1 MRTETLEELS
11 MASIRSLRGVAA
23 LVLVVSLAGCGGG
36 GKGGT
41 TNPPPTPRTIGGTV
55 TGLTGTGLVLRNNGG
70 DSLTVS
76 GNGAFTFATSIA
88 EGSAYAVTA
97 FTQPSNPS
105 QTCVVSNGSGT
116 VGGSN
121 VTNVQVACTTNTQT
135 VGGTV
140 SGLSGTALV
149 LQNNG
154 GNNLTIS
161 ANGAF
166 TFAAPIAQGSAY
178 AITVAAQPT
187 NPSQTCVVS
196 NGSGTVAATD
206 VTDVQVAC
214 STNIFSF
221 TVGGTVSGLTGSGL
235 VLRNNGGANLGIS
248 SNGPFTFA
256 TSITQGNAYAV
267 TAFAQPTNPSQTCVV
282 SNGGGT
288 VAGGNIIDV
297 QVACTTDNFIL
308 GGNLSGLT
316 GTGLVLS
323 NGSERVTLNA
333 DGSFAFN
340 TAISSGAS
348 YNVLIDAAPANPV
361 QRCSVTNG
369 SGTVT
374 NANVNI
380 GVTCV
385 AVNPTYAY
393 SVNRGDGTFSSY
405 AIDAGTGQPRA
416 RHNAKAGTQP
426 SAAVVYKPSNGEQ
439 FSLVVNEGSD
449 NISVFATDKRSGALD
464 EVAGSP
470 FATGG
475 DAPKSLVL
483 HPTRPFFYAPNENG
497 ASIATFVID
506 EDTGVLTQT
515 GPVATG
521 TLPQSFVIE
530 ATGRF
535 AYVAAPGSS
544 ELYTY
549 AINQTTGALSEVAS
563 SRITF
568 GTSVGTIALEREG
581 RFLYAFNPTPG
592 TISAYAIDPTS
603 GALTAI
609 AGSPFNAAANAALAG
624 MHPNGRFMYV
634 KYSVPLNN
642 SANGLAAFA
651 IDASTGALS
660 EIAGSPFDTG
670 VTPVN
675 PVAMSFDPTGGHLYV
690 GHLRGGGAPIF
701 DVRGYTVD
709 PATGALTAV
718 PGSPFATPSF
728 PSSLDVDGSGNYL
741 YVTNQLADQVTAYSI
756 GSLGELTQLPSASV
770 NVGDSP
776 VFITSE
782 EETTPLQLSSKF
794 VYAVDGINNLAHV
807 FTINAT
813 GMLAPSAAPL
823 ATGSGAHGVTLD
835 PKGRYAYIANTGVD
849 EISIY
854 SVDSTTGELTAI
866 PANPVVSA
874 GDAPNYIAIEPS
886 GRYAYVAA
894 AGSNEILQFTIDQD
908 SGELTAPVS
917 TSVVGQAMNVL
928 RVAPNGRWLYA
939 TTTTDA
945 LVRRYAINSTTGQLG
960 AVTTENTGGNVSS
973 LALNAA
979 GTFAYVTDATSGLL
993 RTYSISSTT
1002 GSLTPVSTY
1011 PFTGDLPDG
1020 VAFDP
1025 LGEFAFTADGATNNT
1040 VSMFRILP
1048 NGAVTFSD
1056 SEVIAGTNPIAVAT
1070 DYSGGFVCVV
1080 TANGEVYT
1088 YAIDRT
1094 LGTLTF
1100 VSSESL
1106 GGISN
1111 SGALTLSTHAE

>member
-1 MRTETLEELS
+1 MVSTW
-11 MASIRSLRGVAA
+11 SLRDVAA

-36 GKGGT
+36 GGSKGGT
-41 TNPPPTPRTIGGTV
+41 NE
-55 TGLTGTGLVLRNNGG
+55 
-70 DSLTVS
+70 SLPQP
-76 GNGAFTFATSIA
+76 IA
-88 EGSAYAVTA
+88 R
-97 FTQPSNPS
+97 
-105 QTCVVSNGSGT
+105 
-116 VGGSN
+116 
-121 VTNVQVACTTNTQT
+121 T

-140 SGLSGTALV
+140 TELSGSGLV

-154 GNNLTIS
+154 GDNLAIS

-166 TFAAPIAQGSAY
+166 TFATAITQGSAY
-178 AITVAAQPT
+178 AIAVAAQPT

-196 NGSGTVAATD
+196 NGSGTVGATD
-206 VTDVQVAC
+206 VTNVQVVC
-214 STNIFSF
+214 TTNIFSF

-235 VLRNNGGANLGIS
+235 VLRNNGGDNLGIS
-248 SNGPFTFA
+248 GNGPFTFA

-288 VAGGNIIDV
+288 VSGSNVTHV
-297 QVACTTDNFIL
+297 QVACTTNNFIL

-333 DGSFAFN
+333 NGSFAFN
-340 TAISSGAS
+340 TAISSGTS
-348 YNVLIDAAPANPV
+348 YNVLIDAAPVIPV
-361 QRCSVTNG
+361 QRCSLTNS

-385 AVNPTYAY
+385 AANPTYAY

-405 AIDAGTGQPRA
+405 AIDASTGQLRA

-426 SAAVVYKPSNGEQ
+426 LAAVIYKPSNGEQ

-464 EVAGSP
+464 QVAGSP

-483 HPTRPFFYAPNENG
+483 HPTRPFLYAPNENS
-497 ASIATFVID
+497 ASIAAYSID
-506 EDTGVLTQT
+506 VDTGVLTQT

-535 AYVAAPGSS
+535 AYVAARGSS
-544 ELYTY
+544 EIYTY
-549 AINQTTGALSEVAS
+549 AINQTTGALGEVAG
-563 SRITF
+563 SRIAI

-592 TISAYAIDPTS
+592 TISAYAINPTS
-603 GALTAI
+603 GVLTAI

-624 MHPNGRFMYV
+624 MHPNGGFIYV
-634 KYSVPLNN
+634 KYSVPLSN

-651 IDASTGALS
+651 IDATSGALS
-660 EIAGSPFDTG
+660 EVAGSPFDTS
-670 VTPVN
+670 TN
-675 PVAMSFDPTGGHLYV
+675 PVALSFDPAGRYLYV
-690 GHLRGGGAPIF
+690 GHLLGGGAPTF
-701 DVRGYTVD
+701 NVRGYTVD
-709 PATGALTAV
+709 ATTGALTAV
-718 PGSPFATPSF
+718 PGSPFATPQF

-741 YVTNQLADQVTAYSI
+741 YVTNQAFDQVTAYSI
-756 GSLGELTQLPSASV
+756 GNLGELTQVPGAPA

-776 VFITSE
+776 AFITSE
-782 EETTPLQLSSKF
+782 DETTPLQLSSKF
-794 VYAVDGINNLAHV
+794 VYAVDGINNFAHV
-807 FTINAT
+807 FTIN
-813 GMLAPSAAPL
+813 GSGELAPSAPPL

-835 PKGRYAYIANTGVD
+835 PKGRYAYIANTGD
-849 EISIY
+849 DSISIY
-854 SVDSTTGELTAI
+854 SVDPTTGALTPIA
-866 PANPVVSA
+866 ANPVVNA

-894 AGSNEILQFTIDQD
+894 AGSTDILQFIIDQD
-908 SGELTAPVS
+908 TGELTAPVS
-917 TSVVGQAMNVL
+917 TAVGQAMNVL
-928 RVAPNGRWLYA
+928 RIAPNGRWLYTA
-939 TTTTDA
+939 TTTDS

-960 AVTTENTGGNVSS
+960 AVTTADTGGDVSS

-979 GTFAYVTDATSGLL
+979 GTFAYVTDAADGSLK
-993 RTYSISSTT
+993 TYSISSTT
-1002 GSLTPVSTY
+1002 GSMAPVSTHN
-1011 PFTGDLPDG
+1011 FTGDLPDG

-1040 VSMFRILP
+1040 VSMFRVQSS
-1048 NGAVTFSD
+1048 GAVTYLAPYA
-1056 SEVIAGTNPIAVAT
+1056 AGTNPIAVAT
-1070 DYSGGFVCVV
+1070 DYSGKYVCVV
-1080 TANGEVYT
+1080 TAGGEVLT
-1088 YAIDRT
+1088 FAIDRNAAT
-1094 LGTLTF
+1094 LVPVDTDTMP
-1100 VSSESL
+1100 
-1106 GGISN
+1106 GIAN